1 MTSRKR
7 LDFEKF
13 TRFIRQIVKCSFEA
27 LKTAP
32 INPPRQPIMTKR
44 VNSQIEKF
52 EESPLLRIFSVTQ
65 QGQEH
70 ETTREMPIV
79 TCKQNIIALT
89 REW

>member
-1 MTSRKR
+1 
-7 LDFEKF
+7 
-13 TRFIRQIVKCSFEA
+13 
-27 LKTAP
+27 
-32 INPPRQPIMTKR
+32 MTKR